1 MFQFTETKLKM
12 NKLSFTNR
20 FFRGEDSVI
29 YLRITVDRKKVE
41 ISTKRKVD
49 EKKWDSKIQK
59 PKGDSEL
66 IAYLIHIQNEVTRI
80 HTKLISDGNEVSAKI
95 IKDIYL
101 GKDEKT
107 TTLIGYLN
115 SHILEI
121 SQLTIEYKPGTIKRY
136 KTIQKH
142 LESFLSK
149 INKQNIKLNN
159 VDLKLISQ
167 FDLYL
172 KTKENKISTNTSAK
186 YLTLLK
192 SIFLKANRQEII
204 EKNPFANFVFKTTE
218 VTKEFLTQDELIKL
232 ETFKSDNV
240 SLNNIKDIFLFS
252 VYTGLRF
259 SDAFELK
266 PSDIKKE
273 NDGQYWLTI
282 KKIIKTG
289 KPLRFPLLDK
299 AINIINKH
307 KKNAEKTGKLLPMIT
322 NQKTNLYLKTLA
334 DLCSIDKKITHHS
347 ARHTFATTITL
358 SNNYPIEAVSNLLG
372 HSNLKSTQIYAKITD
387 QYLMDLNKSLN
398 KKLK

>member
-66 IAYLIHIQNEVTRI
+66 IAYLIHIQNDVTRI

-121 SQLTIEYKPGTIKRY
+121 SQLTSEYKPGTIKRY

-232 ETFKSDNV
+232 ETF
-240 SLNNIKDIFLFS
+240 FL
-252 VYTGLRF
+252 L
-259 SDAFELK
+259 
-266 PSDIKKE
+266 
-273 NDGQYWLTI
+273 
-282 KKIIKTG
+282 
-289 KPLRFPLLDK
+289 
-299 AINIINKH
+299 
-307 KKNAEKTGKLLPMIT
+307 
-322 NQKTNLYLKTLA
+322 
-334 DLCSIDKKITHHS
+334 
-347 ARHTFATTITL
+347 
-358 SNNYPIEAVSNLLG
+358 
-372 HSNLKSTQIYAKITD
+372 
-387 QYLMDLNKSLN
+387 
-398 KKLK
+398 